1 MPVMKNLPLVGGAMV
16 HLVGDAMVHR
26 ELGLRQF
33 TISG

>member
-1 MPVMKNLPLVGGAMV
+1 MPVMKILPLVDGDMV

-33 TISG
+33 IISG